1 MRYNYAI
8 TYYFF
13 SNKYLIFYFIFLFN
27 INISLSLPV
36 AVIHGFRQS
45 CKEYELTSLTEYI
58 GHRTSHYSR
67 CIETGGGSTDIS
79 RSFRDQAKEACRIIS
94 EDEHY
99 IGEFAI
105 VSISQGGVLARY
117 VIEKCDM
124 QDRHVKVFV
133 SIGGP
138 LAGTHQL
145 PHCLR
150 GVTCHILNS
159 LADWFVYKGY
169 VQDTM
174 GPAGYFRVSNHLSN
188 FKSSS
193 SLLLDVNN
201 QGEKLDPDAKA
212 RFSSLDKLV
221 LIAFK
226 RDTMITP
233 KYSAH
238 FGEYNKKHEVVDMK
252 DTESYKKDLF
262 GLKTLDEAGK
272 ITYFWLDEKHCWYSY
287 ADVDIYIIPFVNGS

>member
-1 MRYNYAI
+1 MKYNHD
-8 TYYFF
+8 
-13 SNKYLIFYFIFLFN
+13 LILICFIFLLN
-27 INISLSLPV
+27 INISFSLPV

-45 CKEYELTSLTEYI
+45 CSKYELTALTEYI
-58 GHRTSHYSR
+58 GHRTGEHSR

-79 RSFRDQAKEACRIIS
+79 RSFRDQAKEACKIIS
-94 EDEHY
+94 EDENY
-99 IGEFAI
+99 RGEFAI

-117 VIEKCDM
+117 VIEKCEM
-124 QDRHVKVFV
+124 LGHVKVFV

-174 GPAGYFRVSNHLSN
+174 GPAGYFRVSNHLTN
-188 FKSSS
+188 FKKST

-201 QGEKLDPDAKA
+201 QGEKVDEEAKR
-212 RFSSLDKLV
+212 RFASLDKLV

-238 FGEYNKKHEVVDMK
+238 FGEYDKKHKVVDME
-252 DTESYKKDLF
+252 DTESYKNDLF
-262 GLKTLDEAGK
+262 GLKTLNEAGK
-272 ITYFWLDEKHCWYSY
+272 ITKFWLDERHCWYSY
-287 ADVDIYIIPFVNGS
+287 ADVDIYIIPFVKGNS